1 MMWFRVWY
9 CDPGRYRI
17 GLLVR
22 QDLDFGG
29 HFSEGTTPGH
39 ADIVHSGNFTLD
51 SKLGAALRRYG
62 ELPAGGSVVQ
72 DSTVELGS
80 PQLTVTAIAG
90 AVRAV
95 QIEVFHRPADVK
107 DNLVF
112 QLDF

>member
-1 MMWFRVWY
+1 MWPGFGVG
-9 CDPGRYRI
+9 DPARGRI
-17 GLLVR
+17 DLLVR

-51 SKLGAALRRYG
+51 SKLGAALRCYG
-62 ELPAGGSVVQ
+62 ELPAGGPIVQ